1 VNESDGNLNREGAA
15 QHAAVRLDKAVETAA
30 TAEESAAGNAEALAM
45 SEPASGLATGV
56 APPRSDRAK
65 FAIAFALA
73 GWAVPGLGHALLGR
87 WGRALG
93 FFLAVGGLVVAGA
106 LMGGFIFDLATE
118 DPFGRIGFYSQ
129 AASGIFYVVARWI
142 ESAGPDLSR
151 AAGEF
156 GTRFI
161 ATAGV
166 VNLLSMLDAFEIARG
181 RRK

>member
-1 VNESDGNLNREGAA
+1 MNESEGN
-15 QHAAVRLDKAVETAA
+15 VEQGGQA
-30 TAEESAAGNAEALAM
+30 AEALAAAETGAL
-45 SEPASGLATGV
+45 SGGQPAAAPAQTVVVDSAV
-56 APPRSDRAK
+56 AQAGPARAA

-93 FFLAVGGLVVAGA
+93 FFFAVAGLA
-106 LMGGFIFDLATE
+106 LTGTLLRGLLFDMHSE
-118 DPFGRIGFYSQ
+118 DPFARIGFYAQ
-129 AASGIFYVVARWI
+129 AASGVFYLLARYL

-156 GTRFI
+156 GTRFL
-161 ATAGV
+161 ATAGI

-181 RRK
+181 RRS

>member
-1 VNESDGNLNREGAA
+1 MNESDGNLEQGGAA
-15 QHAAVRLDKAVETAA
+15 RDSAEHMGKAG
-30 TAEESAAGNAEALAM
+30 ESAAPMAAPAAGNPESAAMNDLA
-45 SEPASGLATGV
+45 SGV
-56 APPRSDRAK
+56 APRVAARGSDHAN
-65 FAIAFALA
+65 FAIVFALA

-93 FFLAVGGLVVAGA
+93 FFLAVGGLVVAGT
-106 LMGGFIFDLATE
+106 LMRGFIFDLATE

-151 AAGEF
+151 ATGEF

>member
-1 VNESDGNLNREGAA
+1 MGAPARGNA
-15 QHAAVRLDKAVETAA
+15 ETAA
-30 TAEESAAGNAEALAM
+30 ICD
-45 SEPASGLATGV
+45 PASGVGSLAAAAG
-56 APPRSDRAK
+56 ADHAR
-65 FAIAFALA
+65 FAIVFALA

-93 FFLAVGGLVVAGA
+93 FFVAVGGLVIAGA
-106 LMGGFIFDLATE
+106 LMGGLIFSMATE

-129 AASGIFYVVARWI
+129 AASGVFYAVARWI
-142 ESAGPDLSR
+142 EPAGTNLSR

-161 ATAGV
+161 ATGGV